1 MNRIL
6 KRPMFR
12 MGGTP
17 NEGIM
22 TGLTNP
28 RKDYK
33 NGNQVKQGG
42 IENLIR
48 QNYAEG
54 DSVVPA
60 PGNTQEYRDYIAKQA
75 YPSSLLGDTNRL
87 LGNVNDLLFNYGAR
101 PLGNLANYVVGA
113 NEGLDT
119 IKARDYEKDTVD
131 RILKAKGI
139 DITEK
144 EDEPINRIPAPT
156 TKKKVPKE
164 PEKELMDIY
173 KENKGII
180 DEVMGNSDESTKRQ
194 LYLQLAKFGAGLA
207 SQPGGSLTAA
217 IGKAAEKPLEGVGQV
232 LADKK
237 KTETD
242 IKKLALQKSFED
254 MKEPEQVKFVKAIQK
269 EYGLDSFAD
278 AYDLVTKSKKS
289 SAELNAENTYYRTTG
304 ESMGV
309 SPEGFRREMNRLD
322 DLKLGS
328 LIGEFTR
335 PDAKLP
341 EDSEDRT
348 NGEYYVRPN
357 GKAVRF
363 VNGKLYEP
371 GEIQFTAE
379 VKATKKT

>member
-1 MNRIL
+1 
-6 KRPMFR
+6 MFR

-144 EDEPINRIPAPT
+144 EDEPVNRIPAPT
-156 TKKKVPKE
+156 TKKKVPQE

>member
-144 EDEPINRIPAPT
+144 EDEPVNRIPAPT
-156 TKKKVPKE
+156 TKKKVPQE